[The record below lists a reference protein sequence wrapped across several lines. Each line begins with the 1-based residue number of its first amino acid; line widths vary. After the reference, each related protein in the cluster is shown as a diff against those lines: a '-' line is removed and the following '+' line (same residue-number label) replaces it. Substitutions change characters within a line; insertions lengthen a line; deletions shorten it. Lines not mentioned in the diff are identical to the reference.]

1 MTSVRILYPAAC
13 LFLLASACSKE
24 PEKKLAAPPPAPA
37 EEPATPTE
45 QNEFPGK
52 DPNRAAV
59 TIDPKILELCN
70 IPTPQFDFDSSALK
84 PQAKEA
90 LDALTA
96 CFKDGPAKDR
106 NLSFVG
112 HADPRGTDEYNMALG
127 QRRAASVSGYLENGG
142 IASSRMETSSRGEL
156 DAVGTDEE
164 SWAKDRKV
172 EIFMA
177 E

>member
-1 MTSVRILYPAAC
+1 MTPSRILYPAAC
-13 LFLLASACSKE
+13 LLLLASACSKE
-24 PEKKLAAPPPAPA
+24 PQKQLAAPPAAPA
-37 EEPATPTE
+37 DEPATTTE
-45 QNEFPGK
+45 TSDFPGK
-52 DPNRAAV
+52 DPKRATV
-59 TIDPKILELCN
+59 VIDPKILELCN

-96 CFKDGPAKDR
+96 CFKDGPAKDK

-127 QRRAASVSGYLENGG
+127 QRRAASVSGYLEQGG
-142 IASSRMETSSRGEL
+142 IGPSRMETSSRGEL

-172 EIFMA
+172 QIFMA